1 MRSSRFSVAGAGLLA
16 GLAAAALPSLSQDQ
30 RTRLPAFGTGVE
42 VVRLDVSVLNGEGR
56 FVTDLRV
63 GDLEI
68 YEDGRLQKSTS
79 FVRRDLP
86 LSLILLLDASA
97 SIADRLPLARAAV
110 MGFLEALRPQD
121 DASVIAFSDSV
132 SVLQEATSDR
142 DALHP
147 AIDTISAGG
156 ATALYNALYVT
167 LEPIRA
173 EKRDA
178 ELRRRAILLLS
189 DGADTASL
197 VWEEQVV
204 ELARRCEVTIHVI
217 DLRPRDHEDASAR
230 LLEVLSHESG
240 GEVHRPA
247 SIHDL
252 EAVYSRVGEE
262 LKSQYTLGYV
272 SSDASQDGRWR
283 SIQVRV
289 RGRRE
294 LQLRHRTGYYAVP

>member
-1 MRSSRFSVAGAGLLA
+1 MRSPWARMAGAGLLA
-16 GLAAAALPSLSQDQ
+16 GIAAAEPPALGQDQ

-68 YEDGRLQKSTS
+68 YEDGRLQTPTS

-97 SIADRLPLARAAV
+97 SLADRLPLARAAA
-110 MGFLEALRPQD
+110 MGFLESLRPED
-121 DASVIAFSDSV
+121 DASVIAFNDSV
-132 SVLQEATSDR
+132 SVLREATSDR
-142 DALHP
+142 DALRP

-167 LEPIRA
+167 LERIRV
-173 EKRDA
+173 EGRDA

-189 DGADTASL
+189 DSADTASL

-204 ELARRCEVTIHVI
+204 ELARRREVTIHVI
-217 DLRPRDHEDASAR
+217 DLRHRDHADASAR
-230 LLEVLSHESG
+230 LLEVLSRESG
-240 GEVHRPA
+240 GEVHRPV

-252 EAVYSRVGEE
+252 EAVYSRIAEE

-272 SSDASQDGRWR
+272 SSDASHDGRWR

-289 RGRRE
+289 LGRRK
-294 LQLRHRTGYYAVP
+294 LQVRHRTGHYAVP